1 VTSPVDDVVA
11 METETKQDDAVVSER
26 CNNVN
31 HAATSSPA
39 PQPPPP
45 PESTAGAST
54 LSSSSSSS
62 SSSVDSYDNI
72 AVMRSVPADADCQFH
87 FSSRIAFDR
96 ETGQQLTVIN
106 QFPTER
112 EQTHNLSRRRPHGSE
127 TPLAKTQSLNEQ
139 DFFIGAMYKHGY

>member
-1 VTSPVDDVVA
+1 VTSPIDDVVA

-39 PQPPPP
+39 SP
-45 PESTAGAST
+45 PESTAGASA
-54 LSSSSSSS
+54 LSSSSSS

-106 QFPTER
+106 RFPTER
-112 EQTHNLSRRRPHGSE
+112 EQTYNLRRRARGSK
-127 TPLAKTQSLNEQ
+127 TPLAKTQSLNRISLLRLCINMVIK
-139 DFFIGAMYKHGY
+139 FL

>member
-1 VTSPVDDVVA
+1 VTSPIDDVVA

-31 HAATSSPA
+31 HAATSSA
-39 PQPPPP
+39 ATPPPP

-54 LSSSSSSS
+54 LSSSSSS

-106 QFPTER
+106 QFPTEISAAAGR
-112 EQTHNLSRRRPHGSE
+112 MHGSK

-139 DFFIGAMYKHGY
+139 DFFIAAMYKHGY

>member
-11 METETKQDDAVVSER
+11 METKTNQDDAVVSER

-31 HAATSSPA
+31 HAATSSA
-39 PQPPPP
+39 ATPPPP
-45 PESTAGAST
+45 PESTAGASA
-54 LSSSSSSS
+54 LSSSSSS

-112 EQTHNLSRRRPHGSE
+112 EQTHNLSRRRPHDSK

-139 DFFIGAMYKHGY
+139 DFFTGAMYKHGY